1 MPGGM
6 QIVHEMVKKDPR
18 TARTPSRRRGLRL
31 GLAGALTIL
40 LALGAL
46 AVEPGATPSEADES
60 RAAVSPDDLQRAL
73 ASGGGLD
80 DREIDRILELQHTEI
95 ETVRLV
101 LLPVNVENRR
111 GHLVRG
117 LTRGDFQVWE
127 DHVRQQI
134 EYFSV
139 EAQEPLAVA
148 FLLDVSGSMRQLGK
162 LEAAKEAIAY
172 FVESLRPRDQFGL
185 VCFADEQVAWVTEFT
200 SDAERFLRRLDV
212 QEAYGQTAIF
222 DAIAATP
229 RLVDERI
236 KGRKAIVLISDG
248 IDNASR
254 MSMFEA
260 IGLARS
266 VNVPIYTIGFSPFV
280 DGVLPKGSKEDR
292 QRVLERF
299 SEETGGLLFSVNDP
313 DDLKEAVLK
322 IQQELRF
329 QYVIGYHPAR
339 RLWDGSFRRIKLE
352 SVKNGLIVRTRA
364 GYYAN
369 P

>member
-1 MPGGM
+1 M
-6 QIVHEMVKKDPR
+6 IKI
-18 TARTPSRRRGLRL
+18 RRPAAWL
-31 GLAGALTIL
+31 
-40 LALGAL
+40 
-46 AVEPGATPSEADES
+46 
-60 RAAVSPDDLQRAL
+60 AAVL
-73 ASGGGLD
+73 AMGGVAAEQSEGPLSQID
-80 DREIDRILELQHTEI
+80 IEKLRELHYQEEQQ
-95 ETVRLV
+95 VRLV
-101 LLPVNVENRR
+101 QLPVVVTTKR
-111 GHLVRG
+111 GRVVQG
-117 LTRGDFQVWE
+117 LGPEDFTLYEDYVPQEIRYFGTEGDQ
-127 DHVRQQI
+127 RI
-134 EYFSV
+134 SI
-139 EAQEPLAVA
+139 A

-162 LEAAKEAIAY
+162 LDEAKEAIRV
-172 FVESLRPRDQFGL
+172 FVNSFGTDDRFGL
-185 VCFADEQVAWVTEFT
+185 VCFADDQVAWVTEFT

-254 MSMFEA
+254 MNIFEA

-280 DGVLPKGSKEDR
+280 DGVLPKGSREDR

-339 RLWDGSFRRIKLE
+339 RRWDGSFRRIKLE
-352 SVKNGLIVRTRA
+352 AVKNGLIVRTRA